1 MFSLGLKT
9 KINQLW
15 NKFWSRGI
23 TNPITAIEQ
32 ISYLLFMRRLDELDM
47 SKMVRSEFT
56 QEDYHSI
63 FAGNFRLN
71 PQEPQENPENTIDK
85 QKLRWSQFKQLE
97 PEAMLE
103 RVTKFVF
110 PFIKKLQGEEQSY
123 SRSMENAV
131 FLITSPLLLDEAVKA
146 IDEIYEDIKKQ
157 QDEGQEF
164 QDTQGDVYEYLLNEL
179 GIAGKN
185 GQFRTPRH
193 IIQLIAEIVDPDITD
208 KICDPACGTGGF
220 LLGAYQHILT
230 KYTSEQHLHEDENGF
245 KRGTLGDRITK
256 DQVWKK
262 LKEKT
267 FYGFDI
273 DQTMVRIGLMNLIL
287 HDISVPKIENI
298 DTLSKRYDQYEG
310 DEQYSVVMANPPFTG
325 RIAVTDMSDKF
336 RINRPQTELLFVDRI
351 IRMLRPGGKAGV
363 IVPEGVLFGSSKANV
378 DIRRALLMDCQLE
391 AVVSIPSGV
400 FKPYTGV
407 KTAVLVFTKVELNAK
422 KFHSEKVWFYEL
434 LSDGYSLDD
443 NRKKLKEN
451 PLPEA
456 VDRWKN
462 RLGDD
467 TDNRTKQYFYVPV
480 SEMKEN
486 DFDLTFDRYKTFDYQ
501 EEEYDPPK
509 ELLKKLLKFE
519 KDIRKGMEELNRMI
533 Q

>member
-157 QDEGQEF
+157 QDEGQDF

-179 GIAGKN
+179 GTAGKN

-363 IVPEGVLFGSSKANV
+363 IVPEGS
-378 DIRRALLMDCQLE
+378 
-391 AVVSIPSGV
+391 P
-400 FKPYTGV
+400 
-407 KTAVLVFTKVELNAK
+407 
-422 KFHSEKVWFYEL
+422 VW
-434 LSDGYSLDD
+434 
-443 NRKKLKEN
+443 
-451 PLPEA
+451 
-456 VDRWKN
+456 
-462 RLGDD
+462 
-467 TDNRTKQYFYVPV
+467 
-480 SEMKEN
+480 
-486 DFDLTFDRYKTFDYQ
+486 
-501 EEEYDPPK
+501 
-509 ELLKKLLKFE
+509 
-519 KDIRKGMEELNRMI
+519 
-533 Q
+533 

>member
-179 GIAGKN
+179 GIAGKTVSS
-185 GQFRTPRH
+185 GLR
-193 IIQLIAEIVDPDITD
+193 
-208 KICDPACGTGGF
+208 G
-220 LLGAYQHILT
+220 ILF
-230 KYTSEQHLHEDENGF
+230 N
-245 KRGTLGDRITK
+245 
-256 DQVWKK
+256 
-262 LKEKT
+262 
-267 FYGFDI
+267 
-273 DQTMVRIGLMNLIL
+273 
-287 HDISVPKIENI
+287 
-298 DTLSKRYDQYEG
+298 
-310 DEQYSVVMANPPFTG
+310 
-325 RIAVTDMSDKF
+325 
-336 RINRPQTELLFVDRI
+336 
-351 IRMLRPGGKAGV
+351 
-363 IVPEGVLFGSSKANV
+363 
-378 DIRRALLMDCQLE
+378 
-391 AVVSIPSGV
+391 
-400 FKPYTGV
+400 
-407 KTAVLVFTKVELNAK
+407 
-422 KFHSEKVWFYEL
+422 
-434 LSDGYSLDD
+434 
-443 NRKKLKEN
+443 
-451 PLPEA
+451 
-456 VDRWKN
+456 
-462 RLGDD
+462 
-467 TDNRTKQYFYVPV
+467 
-480 SEMKEN
+480 
-486 DFDLTFDRYKTFDYQ
+486 
-501 EEEYDPPK
+501 
-509 ELLKKLLKFE
+509 
-519 KDIRKGMEELNRMI
+519 
-533 Q
+533 